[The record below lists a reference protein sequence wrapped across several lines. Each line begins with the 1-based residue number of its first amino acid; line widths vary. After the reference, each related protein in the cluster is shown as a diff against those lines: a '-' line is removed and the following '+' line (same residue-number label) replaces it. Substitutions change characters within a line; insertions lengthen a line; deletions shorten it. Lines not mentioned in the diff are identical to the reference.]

1 MPSVHDIVDK
11 LNESLELPSGS
22 DIYGIGQTAV
32 RGKDRLPGV
41 VNRKNGEII
50 YVGID
55 DKKPIRLY
63 HKIDR
68 ILVRTDPKKGFGNSL
83 GPITNIYSISLIVFN
98 NRKRTK
104 MFADELS
111 SLIQSQ
117 FPDSVSLEPYQSI
130 NIFFNSVI
138 LNDLQVWQ
146 QEYSEDYRLPPEHN
160 LFRIDYTV
168 EATFLKGCFIT
179 CS

>member
-11 LNESLELPSGS
+11 LNESLALQGGS
-22 DIYGIGQTAV
+22 DIYGIGQSAV

-41 VNRKNGEII
+41 VNKKNGEII

-63 HKIDR
+63 HKLNSITLR
-68 ILVRTDPKKGFGNSL
+68 SDPRKGYGNST
-83 GPITNIYSISLIVFN
+83 PVTNIYSLSMVVFN
-98 NRKRTK
+98 NRKKTK
-104 MFADELS
+104 QYPDELS
-111 SLIQSQ
+111 SLIQTQ
-117 FPDSVSLEPYQSI
+117 FPETVKIEPYQSI

-146 QEYSEDYRLPPEHN
+146 QEYSEDFRLPPEHN